1 VDMGIG
7 VVGTNDR
14 VQRANGWVFGG
25 RR

>member
-7 VVGTNDR
+7 IVGPNDR

-25 RR
+25 R